1 MDAHAG
7 LPHLQPLLLFLAIAG
22 LVMPLLARA
31 RVSQV
36 VAFLCAGALVGPY
49 GLGRLAAD
57 LPWLDTLTIAD
68 GEGVRGLAELGVM
81 FMLFV
86 IGLEL
91 SARQLWSLRRWV
103 LGVGSAQWLGTGAL
117 IAGIALAF
125 GHGHETAL
133 VLGLGLAMSSTAVVM
148 QLLGEAGQ
156 TRSTVGRT
164 SFAVLLLQD
173 IAFVPLL
180 ILLGLMAND
189 GAGGTAGGFAW
200 LLLTALGKAALAVAL
215 ILLVGRLVLTPLF
228 RRVSVTTQADSFM
241 ALTLLAALGVAALT
255 GRAGLSMALGA
266 FLAGLMLSETEYRHA
281 ALQAIE
287 PFKGLLMGLFF
298 LSVGMSLDLVT
309 VAADALWLL
318 ASVIGLYALKSTVL
332 FTLFRLFGLAR
343 GDAAEAALLLGQAGE
358 FALIVIGI
366 ALGAGLLDARTGNFM
381 LLVATLSMFMT
392 PLAAKAGRA
401 LHRRFDRAAAAA
413 GEGAGEGVAA
423 RGLPVQ
429 DDVVIIAGFGRV
441 GQRVARVLD
450 RAGLPWVAIEQHV
463 AAATRHRA
471 EGRTVIVGDAGS
483 PSLLHHLGA
492 GRARALVVTM
502 DDPAAARHVV
512 HSLHA
517 EFPSLPLIARARDGA
532 HAAELLAAGA
542 SEVIPEA
549 LEAALQLGDHVLAQL
564 DMSSARRAELIDAER
579 HSPD

>member
-57 LPWLDTLTIAD
+57 LPWLGALTIAD

-148 QLLGEAGQ
+148 QLLDEAGQ

-180 ILLGLMAND
+180 ILLGLMAGN
-189 GAGGTAGGFAW
+189 GAGGTASGFVW
-200 LLLTALGKAALAVAL
+200 LLLTALAKAALAVAL
-215 ILLVGRLVLTPLF
+215 ILLLGRLVLTPLF

-298 LSVGMSLDLVT
+298 VSVGMSLDLIT
-309 VAADALWLL
+309 VAADALWLVG
-318 ASVIGLYALKSTVL
+318 SVIGLYALKSAVL

-343 GDAAEAALLLGQAGE
+343 GDAVEAALLLGQAGE

-366 ALGAGLLDARTGNFM
+366 ALGTGLLDARTGNFM

-401 LHRRFDRAAAAA
+401 LHRRFDRAADTAGDGAAA
-413 GEGAGEGVAA
+413 
-423 RGLPVQ
+423 RSLPAQ

-450 RAGLPWVAIEQHV
+450 RADLPWLAIERH
-463 AAATRHRA
+463 AAAAARHHA
-471 EGRTVIVGDAGS
+471 AGRPVIVGDAGS

-512 HSLHA
+512 RSLHA
-517 EFPSLPLIARARDGA
+517 EVPALPLIARARDGA
-532 HAAELLAAGA
+532 HAAELRAAGA
-542 SEVIPEA
+542 TEVIPEA

-564 DMSSARRAELIDAER
+564 DVSPARRAELIDAER
-579 HSPD
+579 RSAD

>member
-57 LPWLDTLTIAD
+57 QPWLGALTIAD

-148 QLLGEAGQ
+148 QLLDEAGQ

-180 ILLGLMAND
+180 ILLGLMAGD
-189 GAGGTAGGFAW
+189 GAGGTASGFVW
-200 LLLTALGKAALAVAL
+200 LLLTALAKAALAVAL
-215 ILLVGRLVLTPLF
+215 ILLLGRVVLTPLF

-298 LSVGMSLDLVT
+298 VSVGMSLDLIT
-309 VAADALWLL
+309 VAADALWLVG
-318 ASVIGLYALKSTVL
+318 SVIGLYALKSAVL

-366 ALGAGLLDARTGNFM
+366 ALGTGLLDSRTGNFM

-401 LHRRFDRAAAAA
+401 LHRRFDRAADTADEGAAA
-413 GEGAGEGVAA
+413 
-423 RGLPVQ
+423 RSLPAQ

-450 RAGLPWVAIEQHV
+450 RAGLPWVAIERHV
-463 AAATRHRA
+463 AAATRHHA

-512 HSLHA
+512 RSLHA
-517 EFPSLPLIARARDGA
+517 EFPALPLIARARDGA
-532 HAAELLAAGA
+532 HAAELRAVGA

-564 DMSSARRAELIDAER
+564 DVSPARRGELIDAER
-579 HSPD
+579 RSAD

>member
-36 VAFLCAGALVGPY
+36 VAFLCAGALVGPH

-57 LPWLDTLTIAD
+57 QPWLGALTIAD

-117 IAGIALAF
+117 IGGIALAF
-125 GHGHETAL
+125 GHGYETAL

-148 QLLGEAGQ
+148 QLLDEAGQ

-180 ILLGLMAND
+180 ILLGLMADD
-189 GAGGTAGGFAW
+189 GAGGTVSGVAW
-200 LLLTALGKAALAVAL
+200 LLLTALVKAALAVAL
-215 ILLVGRLVLTPLF
+215 ILLLGRLVLTPLF

-255 GRAGLSMALGA
+255 GSAGLSMALGA

-298 LSVGMSLDLVT
+298 VSVGMSLDLVT
-309 VAADALWLL
+309 VAADALWLVG
-318 ASVIGLYALKSTVL
+318 SVIGLYALKSAVL
-332 FTLFRLFGLAR
+332 FTLFRLFGQAR

-401 LHRRFDRAAAAA
+401 LHRRFDRAADTA
-413 GEGAGEGVAA
+413 GEGAPA
-423 RGLPVQ
+423 RSLPAQ
-429 DDVVIIAGFGRV
+429 EDVVIIAGFGRV

-450 RAGLPWVAIEQHV
+450 RAALPWVAIERHV
-463 AAATRHRA
+463 AAATRHHS
-471 EGRTVIVGDAGS
+471 EGRPVVVGDAGN
-483 PSLLHHLGA
+483 PSLLHRLGA

-512 HSLHA
+512 RSLHA
-517 EFPSLPLIARARDGA
+517 EFPALPLIARARDGA
-532 HAAELLAAGA
+532 HAAELRAAGA

-564 DMSSARRAELIDAER
+564 DVSPALRGELIDAER
-579 HSPD
+579 RSAD

>member
-36 VAFLCAGALVGPY
+36 VAFLCAGALIGPY

-57 LPWLDTLTIAD
+57 QPWLGALTIAD

-117 IAGIALAF
+117 IGGIALAF
-125 GHGHETAL
+125 GHGYETAL

-148 QLLGEAGQ
+148 QLLEEAGQ

-173 IAFVPLL
+173 VAFVPLL
-180 ILLGLMAND
+180 ILLGLMADD
-189 GAGGTAGGFAW
+189 GAGGTVSGFAW
-200 LLLTALGKAALAVAL
+200 LLLTALVKAALAVAF
-215 ILLVGRLVLTPLF
+215 ILLLGRLVLTPLF

-255 GRAGLSMALGA
+255 GSAGLSMALGA

-298 LSVGMSLDLVT
+298 VSVGMSLDLVT
-309 VAADALWLL
+309 VAADTLWLVG
-318 ASVIGLYALKSTVL
+318 SVIGLYALKSAVL
-332 FTLFRLFGLAR
+332 FALFRLFGQAR

-381 LLVATLSMFMT
+381 LLVTTLSMFMT

-401 LHRRFDRAAAAA
+401 LHRRFDRAADTA
-413 GEGAGEGVAA
+413 GEGAPA
-423 RGLPVQ
+423 RSLPAQ
-429 DDVVIIAGFGRV
+429 EDVVIIAGFGRV

-450 RAGLPWVAIEQHV
+450 RAGLPWVAIERHI
-463 AAATRHRA
+463 AAATRHHS
-471 EGRTVIVGDAGS
+471 EGRPVVVGDAGS
-483 PSLLHHLGA
+483 PSLLHRLGA
-492 GRARALVVTM
+492 GHARALVVTM

-512 HSLHA
+512 RSLHA
-517 EFPSLPLIARARDGA
+517 EFPALPLIARARDGA
-532 HAAELLAAGA
+532 HAAELRAAGA

-564 DMSSARRAELIDAER
+564 DVSPTRRDELIDAER
-579 HSPD
+579 RSAD

>member
-36 VAFLCAGALVGPY
+36 VAFLCAGALVGPH

-57 LPWLDTLTIAD
+57 QPWLGALTIAD
-68 GEGVRGLAELGVM
+68 GEGVRGLAE
-81 FMLFV
+81 
-86 IGLEL
+86 
-91 SARQLWSLRRWV
+91 

-125 GHGHETAL
+125 GHGYETAL

-148 QLLGEAGQ
+148 QLLEEAGQ

-173 IAFVPLL
+173 VAFVPLL
-180 ILLGLMAND
+180 ILLGLMADD
-189 GAGGTAGGFAW
+189 GAGGTVSGFAW
-200 LLLTALGKAALAVAL
+200 LLLTALVKAALAVAL
-215 ILLVGRLVLTPLF
+215 ILLLGRLVLTPLF

-255 GRAGLSMALGA
+255 GTAGLSMALGA

-298 LSVGMSLDLVT
+298 VSVGMSLDLVT
-309 VAADALWLL
+309 VAADALWLVG
-318 ASVIGLYALKSTVL
+318 SVIGLYALKSAVL

-381 LLVATLSMFMT
+381 LLVTTLSMFMT

-401 LHRRFDRAAAAA
+401 LHRRFDRAADTA
-413 GEGAGEGVAA
+413 GEGAPA
-423 RGLPVQ
+423 RSLPAQ
-429 DDVVIIAGFGRV
+429 EDVVIIAGFGRV

-450 RAGLPWVAIEQHV
+450 RAGLPWVAIERHV
-463 AAATRHRA
+463 AAATRHHS
-471 EGRTVIVGDAGS
+471 EGRPVVVGDAGS
-483 PSLLHHLGA
+483 PSLLHRLGA
-492 GRARALVVTM
+492 GHARALVVTM

-512 HSLHA
+512 RSLHA
-517 EFPSLPLIARARDGA
+517 EFPALPLIARARDGA
-532 HAAELLAAGA
+532 HAAELRAAGA

-564 DMSSARRAELIDAER
+564 DVSPARRGELIDAER
-579 HSPD
+579 RSAD

>member
-22 LVMPLLARA
+22 LVMPMLARA

-57 LPWLDTLTIAD
+57 QPWLGALTIAD
-68 GEGVRGLAELGVM
+68 SEGVRGLAELGVM

-103 LGVGSAQWLGTGAL
+103 LGVGSMQWLGTGAL

-180 ILLGLMAND
+180 ILLGLMADD
-189 GAGGTAGGFAW
+189 GAAGGFAW
-200 LLLTALGKAALAVAL
+200 LLLMALAKAALAVAL
-215 ILLVGRLVLTPLF
+215 ILLLGRLVLTPLF

-255 GRAGLSMALGA
+255 GSAGLSMALGA

-309 VAADALWLL
+309 VASDALWLV
-318 ASVIGLYALKSTVL
+318 ASVIGLYALKSVVL
-332 FTLFRLFGLAR
+332 FALFRLFGLAR

-366 ALGAGLLDARTGNFM
+366 ALSAGLLDARTGNFM

-392 PLAAKAGRA
+392 PLAAKGGRA
-401 LHRRFDRAAAAA
+401 LHRRFDTAAESV
-413 GEGAGEGVAA
+413 GEGAVS
-423 RGLPVQ
+423 RGLPER

-450 RAGLPWVAIEQHV
+450 RAGLPWIAIERQV
-463 AAATRHRA
+463 AAATRHHA
-471 EGRTVIVGDAGS
+471 EGRPVVVGDAGS

-512 HSLHA
+512 RSLHA
-517 EFPSLPLIARARDGA
+517 EFPALPLIARARDGA
-532 HAAELLAAGA
+532 HAAELRAAGA

-564 DMSSARRAELIDAER
+564 EVSSVLRSELIDAER
-579 HSPD
+579 RSAD